1 MLLKRS
7 EQMENFRDE
16 QRKEALERIN
26 ELTKKFN
33 LNSNMLESFKN
44 GKVYGVDFTIPN
56 DEKVSDK
63 MLNLYDNLI
72 SEFEKEFNGLV
83 YYYSVN
89 EMECAGET
97 WKAMNIFYVG
107 QHKSDWEI
115 QRVSE
120 NNDIYVYSY
129 NLNILDYS
137 ELGFIGLANIN
148 GELGRTY

>member
-72 SEFEKEFNGLV
+72 SEFEKEFNG
-83 YYYSVN
+83 
-89 EMECAGET
+89 
-97 WKAMNIFYVG
+97 
-107 QHKSDWEI
+107 
-115 QRVSE
+115 
-120 NNDIYVYSY
+120 
-129 NLNILDYS
+129 
-137 ELGFIGLANIN
+137 
-148 GELGRTY
+148 